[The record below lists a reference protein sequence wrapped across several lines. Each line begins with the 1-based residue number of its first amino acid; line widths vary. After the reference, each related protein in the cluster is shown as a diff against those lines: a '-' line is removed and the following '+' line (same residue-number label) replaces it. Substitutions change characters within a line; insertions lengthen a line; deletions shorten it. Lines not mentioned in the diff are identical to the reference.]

1 MSEFIGIEE
10 VAQMWGLTPASAKQ
24 TLWGK
29 YKDRVEVAY
38 DSQPR
43 GGVRAVYRREDV
55 ERVAAERKGVGA

>member
-29 YKDRVEVAY
+29 YKERVEVAY
-38 DSQPR
+38 DSPKR
-43 GGVRAVYRREDV
+43 GGVRAVYRRSDV
-55 ERVAAERKGVGA
+55 EAVAVERKGAV